1 MRVICTALVEN
12 EMQKSNLCDCVE
24 ILGGKPTISGD
35 TVTVEYE
42 GPTDIANKFVELFEQ
57 YVVHGIITL
66 S

>member
-1 MRVICTALVEN
+1 MRIICTASVEN
-12 EMQKSNLCDCVE
+12 EMQKSNLCECVE

-42 GPTDIANKFVELFEQ
+42 GPTNTANKFSELFEQ
-57 YVVHGIITL
+57 YVTHGISIL